1 MGGAASPRCARAAAG
16 EGAGPHLHGRG
27 REEGAADLA
36 AGAIDPSWPPPL
48 GSAEGEER
56 RRRGREEDGAAAA
69 GLTAEPCAARE
80 EGGGE
85 RKRMRMAGG
94 PGGKMVYL
102 HLRSAENDYYN
113 CYDVLQTKSSIHGV
127 FETILNFVVCYTQ
140 KLHFHNVLHTNFPK
154 KNRSQRLPST
164 SSGTNECCATVLP
177 RGSHILSLARLC

>member
-1 MGGAASPRCARAAAG
+1 MGGAAPPRCARAAAG

-80 EGGGE
+80 EGGGGE
-85 RKRMRMAGG
+85 RKRMAGG
-94 PGGKMVYL
+94 PGAKWSIYIFVQLKMIIIIAMMCC
-102 HLRSAENDYYN
+102 RPNQAF
-113 CYDVLQTKSSIHGV
+113 T
-127 FETILNFVVCYTQ
+127 VC
-140 KLHFHNVLHTNFPK
+140 
-154 KNRSQRLPST
+154 
-164 SSGTNECCATVLP
+164 
-177 RGSHILSLARLC
+177 

>member
-1 MGGAASPRCARAAAG
+1 MGGAAPPRCARAAVG

-80 EGGGE
+80 EGGGRRGE
-85 RKRMRMAGG
+85 EEDEDGRWARGQNG
-94 PGGKMVYL
+94 L
-102 HLRSAENDYYN
+102 
-113 CYDVLQTKSSIHGV
+113 
-127 FETILNFVVCYTQ
+127 F
-140 KLHFHNVLHTNFPK
+140 
-154 KNRSQRLPST
+154 T
-164 SSGTNECCATVLP
+164 SSF
-177 RGSHILSLARLC
+177 S

>member
-1 MGGAASPRCARAAAG
+1 MGGAAPPRCARAAAG

-80 EGGGE
+80 EGGGRRGE
-85 RKRMRMAGG
+85 EEDGRWARGQNG
-94 PGGKMVYL
+94 L
-102 HLRSAENDYYN
+102 
-113 CYDVLQTKSSIHGV
+113 
-127 FETILNFVVCYTQ
+127 F
-140 KLHFHNVLHTNFPK
+140 
-154 KNRSQRLPST
+154 T
-164 SSGTNECCATVLP
+164 SSF
-177 RGSHILSLARLC
+177 S

>member
-1 MGGAASPRCARAAAG
+1 MGAEGGRPRTMGGAAPPRCARAAAG

-80 EGGGE
+80 EGGGGE
-85 RKRMRMAGG
+85 RKRMAGG

-102 HLRSAENDYYN
+102 HLSSVENDYYN

-127 FETILNFVVCYTQ
+127 LETILNFVVCYTQ
-140 KLHFHNVLHTNFPK
+140 NYIF
-154 KNRSQRLPST
+154 
-164 SSGTNECCATVLP
+164 TVSCRQISLTFIAAA
-177 RGSHILSLARLC
+177 IL

>member
-1 MGGAASPRCARAAAG
+1 MGGAAPPRCARAAAG

-80 EGGGE
+80 EGGGGE
-85 RKRMRMAGG
+85 RKRMAGR

-127 FETILNFVVCYTQ
+127 LETILNFVMCYIQNYT
-140 KLHFHNVLHTNFPK
+140 FSVL
-154 KNRSQRLPST
+154 
-164 SSGTNECCATVLP
+164 
-177 RGSHILSLARLC
+177 

>member
-1 MGGAASPRCARAAAG
+1 MGGAAPPRCARAAAG

-27 REEGAADLA
+27 REEGA
-36 AGAIDPSWPPPL
+36 
-48 GSAEGEER
+48 AEGEER

-85 RKRMRMAGG
+85 RKRMAGG

-127 FETILNFVVCYTQ
+127 LETILNFVVCYT
-140 KLHFHNVLHTNFPK
+140 
-154 KNRSQRLPST
+154 
-164 SSGTNECCATVLP
+164 
-177 RGSHILSLARLC
+177 